1 MELTFWG
8 VRGSFPVARPH
19 ARRFGGNT
27 PCVQVT
33 AEGNHVV
40 IDAGTGI
47 RRLGQRLLS
56 QGCPRDLTLLISH
69 PHWDHIQGFPYFEP
83 AYQPEVEVSIF
94 SILREE
100 DKLETLFSGQ
110 QHVAFFPT
118 PLEQLPSKVRFLEL
132 EEGKPQQASGFQ
144 ILTRRLNHPGVSS
157 GYRLERDGVVLAYVC
172 DAAPSRDVLLADPRP
187 GVSEEAFLR
196 ELFENQVR
204 LAEGADLVIYDT
216 FFTPAE
222 YAERSHWG
230 HSTLEDGL
238 EICRLAGADN
248 LFMFHH
254 NPERRDEE
262 LAVLF
267 EEARR
272 LGESQGLNV
281 HVACEG
287 QTWNLERGSLTAC
300 E

>member
-27 PCVQVT
+27 PCVQVA
-33 AEGNHVV
+33 AEGSHLV

-56 QGCPRDLTLLISH
+56 QDEARDFTLLISH

-83 AYQPEVEVSIF
+83 AYQPDVEISIF
-94 SILREE
+94 SIQRQE

-118 PLEQLPSKVRFLEL
+118 PLEQLPSRIRFLEM
-132 EEGKPQQASGFQ
+132 EEGQPVEASGFR
-144 ILTRRLNHPGVSS
+144 ICTLRLNHPGVAS
-157 GYRLERDGVVLAYVC
+157 GFRLERDGFTLAYVC
-172 DAAPSRDVLLADPRP
+172 DVAPSRDLLLADPRP
-187 GVSEEAFLR
+187 GLSQDAFRR
-196 ELFENQVR
+196 ELFENQIR

-216 FFTPAE
+216 FFTPRE
-222 YAERSHWG
+222 YAERRHWG

-238 EICRLAGADN
+238 EICRLAAAEN

-254 NPERRDEE
+254 NPERSDDE

-267 EEARR
+267 EEARKM
-272 LGESQGLNV
+272 GESHGVEV

-287 QTWNLERGSLTAC
+287 QTWNLEKGGLTPC